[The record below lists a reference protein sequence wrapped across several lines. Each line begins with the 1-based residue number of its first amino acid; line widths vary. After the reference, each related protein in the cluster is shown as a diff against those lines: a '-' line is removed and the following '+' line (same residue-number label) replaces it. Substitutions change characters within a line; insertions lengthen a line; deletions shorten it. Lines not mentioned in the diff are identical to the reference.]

1 MMIYPL
7 EYGLELVQNTLNLQS
22 MNKPLNLLDSG
33 VIFNLVVFNSH
44 FYPLSFFLIKEWVI
58 SFVFAK
64 ANSYII
70 HYLSF

>member
-33 VIFNLVVFNSH
+33 VIFNLVAFNSP
-44 FYPLSFFLIKEWVI
+44 FYSLSFFLTKEWVI

-70 HYLSF
+70 HY